1 MIILGDELVPYEN
14 ISFISNIDEIQNT
27 KANSTLIFFYKEE
40 LLVYCS
46 NNELPFAVIICSLLE
61 AIYSNS
67 LGAKYIISE
76 KDLAK
81 EIQKIAENYIYDAK
95 ILALVESNNEF
106 EQISKDEIDGVIYK
120 NLIQNY

>member
-1 MIILGDELVPYEN
+1 MIILGDKIVPFEN
-14 ISFISNIDEIQNT
+14 TFFISSIDEIQNT
-27 KANSTLIFFYKEE
+27 KANSTLIFFYNEE
-40 LLVYCS
+40 LLIYCS
-46 NNELPFAVIICSLLE
+46 KNELPFAVIVCSLLE

-81 EIQKIAENYIYDAK
+81 DIQKVAENYMYDAK

-106 EQISKDEIDGVIYK
+106 ESISKDEIDGVIYK

>member
-1 MIILGDELVPYEN
+1 MIILGDKIVPFEN
-14 ISFISNIDEIQNT
+14 TFFISSINEIQNT
-27 KANSTLIFFYKEE
+27 KANSTLIFFYNEE
-40 LLVYCS
+40 LLIYCS
-46 NNELPFAVIICSLLE
+46 KNELPFAVIVCSLLE

-81 EIQKIAENYIYDAK
+81 DIQKVAENYMYDAK

-106 EQISKDEIDGVIYK
+106 ESISKDEIDGVIYK

>member
-1 MIILGDELVPYEN
+1 MIILGDKIVPFEN
-14 ISFISNIDEIQNT
+14 TFFISSIDEIQNT
-27 KANSTLIFFYKEE
+27 KANSTLIFFYNEE
-40 LLVYCS
+40 LLIYCS
-46 NNELPFAVIICSLLE
+46 KNELAFAVIVCSLLE

-81 EIQKIAENYIYDAK
+81 DIQKVAENYMYDAK

-106 EQISKDEIDGVIYK
+106 ESISKDEINGVIYK